1 MQKNNKKT
9 LLKVS
14 ILTLI
19 LSACANIKLVSNE
32 NKQLKFCTN
41 PNNQIAKESDFD
53 QAASKQ
59 CGAKYKFING
69 GLEFFTDPNT
79 PKIAGI
85 LEVQKE
91 RRMCRIYQCTQ

>member
-1 MQKNNKKT
+1 MKPH
-9 LLKVS
+9 LKS
-14 ILTLI
+14 ILRLI
-19 LSACANIKLVSNE
+19 ALSLAASACSNIKLVSNE

-59 CGAKYKFING
+59 CRGKYKFISG

-79 PKIAGI
+79 PKLAGI